1 MIFFDAIFKE
11 NFIWLKILYGS
22 PPPHPPPQTLERI
35 FLGVFYVVFGSVL
48 WLYGRDSGGALC

>member
-1 MIFFDAIFKE
+1 MIFFDAIFRE

-35 FLGVFYVVFGSVL
+35 FLGVFYVVFSCFL
-48 WLYGRDSGGALC
+48 WFFGRVSIGT